1 MSYFKVRVSNK
12 PAVNLYPLSC
22 FHVGARQSDREFIE
36 QHIQRIKDDPLAK
49 WVYMGDGGECV
60 TYLSKGNS
68 FRQVYN
74 PQLQIEIL
82 VKLLKP
88 ILDKGLLCLR
98 GNHGGR
104 IFKETGLSFDKN
116 LALILGLPYLG
127 VEAFLNLIIN
137 RTRYNLFFHHGI
149 DSGVSL
155 QTKVNKAEQFSR
167 FVLADAIF
175 TAHSH
180 VGMELAPAVLK
191 YLDNH
196 ASGVKTYL
204 RHQYICGSGYDSRSG
219 YAQEK
224 GYSPLLPQFIMVEFS
239 GRRKYKGD
247 IVREQRYHRW
257 HSDGQHK
264 VNGVY
269 LGPDLIETFGEE
281 D

>member
-1 MSYFKVRVSNK
+1 MSYLKVKEINEKV
-12 PAVNLYPLSC
+12 VHLYPLSC
-22 FHVGARQSDREFIE
+22 FHIGARQSDRTFIE
-36 QHIQRIKDDPLAK
+36 QHIERIRKDKFAR

-60 TYLSKGNS
+60 TRLSKGNI
-68 FRQVYN
+68 FRQVYP
-74 PQLQIEIL
+74 PQTQMEIL

-88 ILDKGLLCLR
+88 IRDKGLLCIR

-104 IFKETGLSFDKN
+104 VFKETGMSFDKN
-116 LALILGLPYLG
+116 LALVMGLPYMG
-127 VEAFLNLIIN
+127 VEAFIQLIVKH
-137 RTRYNLFFHHGI
+137 TRYDLFFHHGV

-167 FVLADAIF
+167 FITADAIF

-180 VGMELAPAVLK
+180 VGMELAPAALK

-196 ASGVKTYL
+196 AMEVKTKL
-204 RHQYICGSGYDSRSG
+204 RHQYICGSGYDSRTG

-224 GYSPLLPQFIMVEFS
+224 GYSPLLPQLIMVEFS
-239 GRRKYKGD
+239 GVRTYRD
-247 IVREQRYHRW
+247 DAVREQRYQRW

-264 VNGVY
+264 VDGHY
-269 LGPDLIETFGEE
+269 LNQAEVEALGEE